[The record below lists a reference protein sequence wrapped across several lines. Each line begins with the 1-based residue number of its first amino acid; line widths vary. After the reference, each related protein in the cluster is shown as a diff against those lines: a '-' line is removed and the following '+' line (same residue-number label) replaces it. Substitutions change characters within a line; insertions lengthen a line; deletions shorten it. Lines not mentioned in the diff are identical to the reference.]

1 MPTDPDAR
9 NRTTVPSSVLLLFAG
24 SFRYRLYSI
33 TAVHMHL
40 GLHQRIVQPWSP
52 YIAMSTV
59 PCPACICCV
68 STHARAHANLA
79 PQRPFLVSD
88 ASALL
93 RLRLH
98 ASASASASASTPRL
112 GLASEL
118 LRRSVARLIG
128 RPAVERRRAAPL
140 ASRWRAC
147 TRARGRCTRQHVNA
161 SVERKGAARMSSARG
176 GEGVGAHPAARRL
189 EPPSPTRPPLAEAAE
204 PAPIRRRGSNGAGL
218 KPAPPQRK

>member
-1 MPTDPDAR
+1 
-9 NRTTVPSSVLLLFAG
+9 
-24 SFRYRLYSI
+24 
-33 TAVHMHL
+33 MHL
-40 GLHQRIVQPWSP
+40 GLHQRIVQPRSP
-52 YIAMSTV
+52 YIAMSV
-59 PCPACICCV
+59 FVACVYVVMSEHV
-68 STHARAHANLA
+68 STHARARANLA

-88 ASALL
+88 ASAWL

-176 GEGVGAHPAARRL
+176 GRRSPCSASPRAAVADAPAARRSCLDHPAPGVQRRRL
-189 EPPSPTRPPLAEAAE
+189 EAGASPTQMRVNGEASASSSTLIPFPHTDPLLI
-204 PAPIRRRGSNGAGL
+204 P
-218 KPAPPQRK
+218 